1 MDGLVDLNLV
11 WQDYGLD
18 KLEEGI
24 SRIFPERQFQYQMFF
39 HIVVI
44 L

>member
-18 KLEEGI
+18 KLEEGMP
-24 SRIFPERQFQYQMFF
+24 RILFDL
-39 HIVVI
+39 I
-44 L
+44 